1 MRREFARCAG
11 VASDKCHDQASGA
24 PITGLQLLAW
34 DLNPVLCAST
44 SGSSQNLQVRT
55 LHVVRKVVRLSRSP

>member
-1 MRREFARCAG
+1 MT
-11 VASDKCHDQASGA
+11 KGA